1 MAKFFFRLVINAL
14 ALFAAVSWVPGII
27 PQDPTN
33 PYAYLWLAII
43 FGLLNTFLKP
53 AVKVITC
60 LINVFTLGLFTLI
73 INTLMFYLA
82 GYIGT
87 QYGIG
92 FTIDNFWAGF
102 LGALV
107 VTIISTVFNF
117 MVPDRLFRKKRPKIK
132 IK

>member
-1 MAKFFFRLVINAL
+1 MAKFIFRLIINAL

-27 PQDPTN
+27 SQDPNN

-53 AVKVITC
+53 AVKFITC

-82 GYIGT
+82 GYIGA
-87 QYGIG
+87 QYGVG

-107 VTIISTVFNF
+107 VTLISTFFNF
-117 MVPDRLFRKKRPKIK
+117 MVPDRLFGKKRPKIK
-132 IK
+132 